1 MNIKISTSILSEKDQ
16 ETLKNLA
23 EELNGLPFEL
33 VVDEPR
39 QYIDKPDTETMRKLS
54 DRYESLRPYLHLL
67 PLLEKNKEGKL
78 AFTEEGK
85 QRFGYGYESNAESK
99 KHMDL
104 IWQNMCFEEVG
115 ENSKKNPADAAAKV
129 RLNLEKFIRVL
140 VSSKHALYLSEK
152 HVGQRRGELYIYD
165 YDQKRAYSLNSSEGW
180 GFLKELYYSVGRDSS
195 QREKLT
201 RDTQDAVVDMLHAR
215 AENLMPYPEVQPH
228 EVKCAD
234 GIFNTITRTFT
245 PYSYLYPQHLR
256 IAASYHVD
264 ATEQERKKVALF
276 LQQLLKDIAS
286 LDPLQ
291 LENMTDKEL
300 EKAQEDRLNRL
311 KNIFVLLT
319 AVATGY
325 TRQEAIFLAVGGA
338 GTGKSTLSKM
348 CTNMIGAENCS
359 SVPISAMDDHNQLGT
374 MVGKIANISSDEEE
388 GHHQKNF
395 MTLKSIVSSEPI
407 TINRKYLE
415 SINVRLSNVVAQFA
429 NDVVRLGKGHASAD
443 RRIAFI
449 SLTNGAGN
457 RGEGALPKE
466 DVQRYV
472 EGNDPLVSSLLL
484 GMVLGQE
491 TLRNKVDFTDFHI
504 YREEKGEKQQ
514 IVRFVADHLAVKHDE
529 EAEYP
534 LLSNPGLQVLPVA
547 LLYCI
552 YKEWVKTEDSG
563 IQMTL
568 NSFTKEVK
576 TELEHYGFK
585 LQTSSSTLATLEN
598 KEELEGREIEN
609 HFEEYL
615 EPDVLAD
622 LLDKRGKFFRRVGSP
637 VTPEQVRASGNTTTS
652 PAKDVSWSELFD
664 HDSKVLQHVYAH
676 PSLYADILEG
686 RTLEVEKIEAA
697 EIPKPQPV
705 DPNQL
710 PQMIAAS
717 ATDPTQRDAVREALK
732 LARRKPVNEEL
743 EDAYMQETENLLKA
757 HKVELEKPY
766 KASNQRYR
774 TQNLARTQEILEKVW
789 ESVGEEPEPEQTAQQ
804 GTDSQPDSQVIDP
817 SRLPTM
823 IGDSLTN
830 PRLRDTVIDMLK
842 PSRYEPLGAAVEYN
856 CMLVTEEL
864 VDRYSVP
871 ISGRYPY
878 KPSNSRYHKRN
889 FERTPEILER
899 VWESY
904 DVCNS
909 TAPTPYT
916 VTEFCNTI
924 RAEVQ
929 KLHADPDT
937 YSWRALRAEIIAPL
951 HTAHNTD
958 DYVAKTLLET
968 AKELNSTYDAYLD
981 WYELAE
987 AEKFLGEGKPG
998 LSLGFTRRALQNIL
1012 ATVGMRN
1019 RSLANRVENFFLQER
1034 WYDPQSLT
1042 RLSRGWVEPKD
1053 RYYYEPRDGEIVLW
1067 VLREMSVRRGDKD
1080 FKKLLLSMEEEV
1092 GQDFCRLMRQV
1103 FHISMDFTQATG
1115 FTSNL
1120 GVFADAAELLKEH
1133 QRAVGTQAA

>member
-1 MNIKISTSILSEKDQ
+1 MEIKLSNPILSEKDQ

-23 EELNGLPFEL
+23 EKLNGLPFEL

-39 QYIDKPDTETMRKLS
+39 RYIDKPDTETMRKLAN
-54 DRYESLRPYLHLL
+54 RYESLRPYLHLL

-85 QRFGYGYESNAESK
+85 QCLGYGYESNAESQ

-129 RLNLEKFIRVL
+129 RLTLEKFIRVL
-140 VSSKHALYLSEK
+140 VSSKHALYLSKK
-152 HVGQRRGELYIYD
+152 HAGQRRGELYIYD

-180 GFLKELYYSVGRDSS
+180 DFLQELYYSVGKDSS
-195 QREKLT
+195 QR
-201 RDTQDAVVDMLHAR
+201 DTLANNAQDQAMKHLHVR

-264 ATEQERKKVALF
+264 ATEQERKKAALF

-291 LENMTDKEL
+291 LENMTDMEL
-300 EKAQEDRLNRL
+300 DKAREDRLNRL

-338 GTGKSTLSKM
+338 GTGKSTLSKL
-348 CTNMIGAENCS
+348 CTNMVGAENCS
-359 SVPISAMDDHNQLGT
+359 SVPISAMDDHNQLEA
-374 MVGKIANISSDEEE
+374 MIGKIANISSDEEE
-388 GHHQKNF
+388 GYHQKNF

-407 TINRKYLE
+407 TLNRKYLK
-415 SINVRLSNVVAQFA
+415 SIKVKFPNVIVQFA
-429 NDVVRLGKGHASAD
+429 NDVVRLGKGRASAD

-457 RGEGALPKE
+457 RGEGVLSKE
-466 DVQRYV
+466 DVQRYI

-514 IVRFVADHLAVKHDE
+514 IVRFVADYLAVKHDE
-529 EAEYP
+529 EAMYP
-534 LLSNPGLQVLPVA
+534 RLSNPDLQVLPVK
-547 LLYCI
+547 LLHCI

-568 NSFTKEVK
+568 TSFTKEVEA
-576 TELEHYGFK
+576 ELEHYGFK
-585 LQTSSSTLATLEN
+585 LQSGHSTIKALEN
-598 KEELEGREIEN
+598 KENAEGRGITR
-609 HFEEYL
+609 HFLDWIAELSEEFCK
-615 EPDVLAD
+615 E
-622 LLDKRGKFFRRVGSP
+622 RGKFFRRAGSP
-637 VTPEQVRASGNTTTS
+637 VTPEQVRAAGNTTTS

-732 LARRKPVNEEL
+732 LVRRKPVSEEL
-743 EDAYMQETENLLKA
+743 EDAYMQETENLLMA
-757 HKVELEKPY
+757 HRVELEKPY
-766 KASNQRYR
+766 RASNQRYR
-774 TQNLARTQEILEKVW
+774 TQNINRTAEVLEKVW
-789 ESVGEEPEPEQTAQQ
+789 EAADENADEEADPQDYPAILAKYIEDVEDGPGNVRKQVVKEFRSTEWPGRDEDGADFFPGAIPRNFADIVKASVEHPEYREAIEALVRNFQPTASEASEALPVIETVRKLNEQYRVHIPEKHIEWDDKRTGAKKSAWVDPFTVSKPDNVKFVWRGLDMDLRMIWDVADVKVDTPLAKETFAFLARKQWKDLQALRELLGKWDDLYEVAPEQHKAEATIAAKLVRKNLCKPLQDEWARHLFLCRAMEV
-804 GTDSQPDSQVIDP
+804 GGPLFTNSIDELYLDCRW
-817 SRLPTM
+817 SEF
-823 IGDSLTN
+823 N
-830 PRLRDTVIDMLK
+830 TVHLVMM
-842 PSRYEPLGAAVEYN
+842 VEY
-856 CMLVTEEL
+856 LGEWQKERQEFLEEFRR
-864 VDRYSVP
+864 DSAAGKWWN
-871 ISGRYPY
+871 IPY
-878 KPSNSRYHKRN
+878 LG
-889 FERTPEILER
+889 IA
-899 VWESY
+899 WE
-904 DVCNS
+904 V
-909 TAPTPYT
+909 
-916 VTEFCNTI
+916 F
-924 RAEVQ
+924 
-929 KLHADPDT
+929 LPDKG
-937 YSWRALRAEIIAPL
+937 
-951 HTAHNTD
+951 
-958 DYVAKTLLET
+958 AKLLE
-968 AKELNSTYDAYLD
+968 
-981 WYELAE
+981 
-987 AEKFLGEGKPG
+987 G
-998 LSLGFTRRALQNIL
+998 
-1012 ATVGMRN
+1012 
-1019 RSLANRVENFFLQER
+1019 
-1034 WYDPQSLT
+1034 
-1042 RLSRGWVEPKD
+1042 
-1053 RYYYEPRDGEIVLW
+1053 
-1067 VLREMSVRRGDKD
+1067 
-1080 FKKLLLSMEEEV
+1080 
-1092 GQDFCRLMRQV
+1092 
-1103 FHISMDFTQATG
+1103 
-1115 FTSNL
+1115 
-1120 GVFADAAELLKEH
+1120 H
-1133 QRAVGTQAA
+1133 QHAVGTQAA